1 MSLPRFFYIKNTSIS
16 PYLYGRHERGTLTMK
31 FTLPKKTITEITG
44 KMGRLM
50 TAKSSIPILMGI
62 LVEAQKDCI
71 LFTVSDGTESLIHR
85 LSVSEKDG
93 IIVEE
98 EGRSVFSKETFDVTK
113 KMKGNIVFDAN
124 ESSVTVSQDKTSL
137 EFAVAIAADYPKI
150 EIENTN
156 KAITFDG
163 KEFEQIVK
171 KTTFAVS
178 TSDSRPILTGVHMTL
193 GEANTFVS
201 TDSHRLARFESG
213 TSETD
218 ISVTV
223 PASILEQALKS
234 FDLSKDVM
242 IFPSTNQIAFM
253 SGHTILISRL
263 LEGNFPDTNRLVPTE
278 FKHELILRREE
289 FLSALD
295 LIASLADLTLV
306 KLTISGMSVELFG
319 KGDTSKGQQEL
330 FYESYEG
337 EEGFQ
342 ISFSAKYVMEAIRTI
357 TTDSIKISFVDVMKP
372 FIITPVSNEPISE
385 LQLILPVRNIK

>member
-1 MSLPRFFYIKNTSIS
+1 
-16 PYLYGRHERGTLTMK
+16 MK

-62 LVEAQKDCI
+62 LVEVQNDCI

-85 LSVSEKDG
+85 LPVSEKDG

-98 EGRSVFSKETFDVTK
+98 EGRSVFSKDTFDVTK
-113 KMKGNIVFDAN
+113 KMKGDIVFHAN
-124 ESSVTVSQDKTSL
+124 ETSVTVSQDKTSL
-137 EFAVAIAADYPKI
+137 EFAVAIASDYPKI

-156 KAITFDG
+156 KAITFNG
-163 KEFEQIVK
+163 KDFEKIVK
-171 KTTFAVS
+171 KTTFAVA
-178 TSDSRPILTGVHMTL
+178 TSESRPVLTGVHMTL
-193 GEANTFVS
+193 GETNRFVS
-201 TDSHRLARFESG
+201 TDSHRLARFECGS
-213 TSETD
+213 SETD

-234 FDLSKDVM
+234 FDLANNVM

-253 SGHTILISRL
+253 SGHTVLISRL
-263 LEGNFPDTNRLVPTE
+263 IEGNFPDTNRLVPTD
-278 FKHELILRREE
+278 FKHELIVRRDE

-306 KLTISGMSVELFG
+306 KLTINGLSVELFG
-319 KGDTSKGQQEL
+319 KGDTSKGKQEL

-342 ISFSAKYVMEAIRTI
+342 ISFSAKYVMEAIRTM
-357 TTDSIKISFVDVMKP
+357 TTDSIKVSFVEGMRP
-372 FIITPVSNEPISE
+372 FIITPVSNETVSE
-385 LQLILPVRNIK
+385 LQLILPVRSIK